1 MKEKILIFLKK
12 NRLVFLGIGLGMLG
26 GYGYYFFI
34 GCDTGTCPITANP
47 YISSLYGAIIGGLIF
62 ESINRK
68 K

>member
-1 MKEKILIFLKK
+1 MKEKFLAFLKK
-12 NRLVFLGIGLGMLG
+12 NRLVFLGIAIGMLG

-34 GCDTGTCPITANP
+34 GCDTGQCPITANP
-47 YISSLYGAIIGGLIF
+47 YISSLYGGIIGGLIF